1 MSEQDK
7 VSIEVVEAFKFAHR
21 GCDVVEYPVGVMDVE
36 PEVAELAIR
45 EKWAKKAS
53 KPKKD

>member
-1 MSEQDK
+1 MSEK

-21 GCDVVEYPVGVMDVE
+21 GCDVVEYPIGLADVE

-45 EKWAKKAS
+45 EKWAKKAV
-53 KPKKD
+53 KPKKDKE